1 MKKEAKETIWR
12 WLKNAVIYGGI
23 MMTKAEEIRD
33 LIQYLEISGDYNIVL
48 IRAIGEVII
57 DNQAKDLITISEA
70 DELHKMN
77 DDLIQEWRYR

>member
-1 MKKEAKETIWR
+1 
-12 WLKNAVIYGGI
+12 

-33 LIQYLEISGDYNIVL
+33 LIQYLKKSGDYNIVL

-57 DNQAKDLITISEA
+57 SNQAKDLITTGEA

-77 DDLIQEWRYR
+77 DDLIQEWGYQL